1 MAEMAFIACAVMSFI
16 AGITDVMDLIACDE
30 FIAPTWASTPS
41 RSSSGG
47 GPTARASR
55 HVGDR
60 GAHHLLRGV
69 VLGGRHIPTR
79 LHGAHGGVLGVARV
93 VEATAAA
100 ALFVALPVVAPC
112 APAALAR
119 WCARCICLVV
129 VPGRRLVVDARH
141 VTWDAARRGQP

>member
-16 AGITDVMDLIACDE
+16 AAITDVMDLIACDE

-60 GAHHLLRGV
+60 GAHHLRHAAQ
-69 VLGGRHIPTR
+69 LGGVGAR
-79 LHGAHGGVLGVARV
+79 L
-93 VEATAAA
+93 
-100 ALFVALPVVAPC
+100 
-112 APAALAR
+112 LAR
-119 WCARCICLVV
+119 EGDVWQGLLIALGHVADLVQGSLMLRYNKRCV
-129 VPGRRLVVDARH
+129 G
-141 VTWDAARRGQP
+141 

>member
-60 GAHHLLRGV
+60 GAHHLRHAAQ
-69 VLGGRHIPTR
+69 LGGVGAR
-79 LHGAHGGVLGVARV
+79 LLAREGDVWQGLLIALGHGRPRAGLAHAPLQQALRWLSLGC
-93 VEATAAA
+93 TAASPTER
-100 ALFVALPVVAPC
+100 FVPAMSAPH
-112 APAALAR
+112 AM
-119 WCARCICLVV
+119 
-129 VPGRRLVVDARH
+129 
-141 VTWDAARRGQP
+141 